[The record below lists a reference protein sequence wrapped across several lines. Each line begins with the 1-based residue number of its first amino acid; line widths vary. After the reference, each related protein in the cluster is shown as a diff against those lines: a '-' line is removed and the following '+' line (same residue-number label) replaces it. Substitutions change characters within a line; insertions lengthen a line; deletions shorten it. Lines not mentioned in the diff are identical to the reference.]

1 MTNTLAW
8 APLDVELQTG
18 FVLQIQRASSSA
30 PNMVIVAKNK
40 VGCSHWYIEL
50 WSDDKMNWVVQDT
63 EYTDLDEA
71 KAVAVALAAMQEK
84 DT

>member
-1 MTNTLAW
+1 MKYYWHEQYKSLIYLRREPQGKFNNAAALLRSFANDTWL
-8 APLDVELQTG
+8 
-18 FVLQIQRASSSA
+18 IS
-30 PNMVIVAKNK
+30 I
-40 VGCSHWYIEL
+40 SHEN
-50 WSDDKMNWVVQDT
+50 NWREQDT

>member
-1 MTNTLAW
+1 MRELIWKERHGGGDSPHVYYVLKEANKDENMAATVVLYAITLLW
-8 APLDVELQTG
+8 HISIWHE
-18 FVLQIQRASSSA
+18 
-30 PNMVIVAKNK
+30 NN
-40 VGCSHWYIEL
+40 WIE
-50 WSDDKMNWVVQDT
+50 QDT